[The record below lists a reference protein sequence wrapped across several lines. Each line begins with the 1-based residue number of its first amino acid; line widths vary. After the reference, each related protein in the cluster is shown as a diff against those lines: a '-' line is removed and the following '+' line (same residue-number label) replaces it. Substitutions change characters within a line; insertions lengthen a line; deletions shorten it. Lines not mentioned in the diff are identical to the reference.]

1 MWIKSQNSEELQPP
15 KFYQDNSGV
24 ILRRNFVFIEQE
36 SEEQSAHWEYEEW
49 QMSKKQ
55 YEVYKYM
62 QEQNNELTD
71 ALIELADLV
80 AG

>member
-1 MWIKSQNSEELQPP
+1 MWIKSQNSEELRPP
-15 KFYQDNSGV
+15 KFYQDNSGI

-36 SEEQSAHWEYEEW
+36 SEEQPAHWEYEEW

-71 ALIELADLV
+71 ALIELANLV